1 MGLQDKARE
10 KYGDPEEYADKD
22 FSDSFN
28 TNLDLPVKPGLY
40 LVEIQ
45 KDNTEERETS
55 SGGEM
60 LNLEVTIKGPEQKN
74 RHIFDR
80 FIYDCPGNRDFE
92 QQQLDQILHIAK
104 CCGVEPDPEA
114 LWGQKFIAE
123 TGIEF
128 NDGTDKDGNKKWEA
142 SYDAVIW
149 GARPASD
156 GPATGAYDD
165 EEQPAIWQDAV
176 EFAKGGDGSG
186 GGTDTGPE
194 EPEPA
199 KSFTDDDVGF

>member
-1 MGLQDKARE
+1 MGLKDKAQQ

-45 KDNTEERETS
+45 KDNTEERDTS

-60 LNLEVTIKGPEQKN
+60 LNLEVKIKGPEQKN

-92 QQQLDQILHIAK
+92 QQQLEQIVHIAN
-104 CCGVEPDPEA
+104 CCGVEPAPEK
-114 LWGQKFIAE
+114 LWGEKFIAE

-128 NDGTDKDGNKKWEA
+128 NDGTDKDGNKKYDE

-176 EFAKGGDGSG
+176 DFAKGGG
-186 GGTDTGPE
+186 GDE
-194 EPEPA
+194 DDSADQEPEPA

>member
-1 MGLQDKARE
+1 MGLKDKAQQ
-10 KYGDPEEYADKD
+10 KYGDPEDYKDKD

-28 TNLDLPVKPGLY
+28 TNLDLPVKPGAY

-45 KDNTEERETS
+45 KDNTEERETK

-60 LNLEVTIKGPEQKN
+60 LNLEVKILGPEQKN

-80 FIYDCPGNRDFE
+80 FIYDCPKNRDFE
-92 QQQLDQILHIAK
+92 KQQLDQILHIAS
-104 CCGVEPDPEA
+104 CCDVEPTPEK

-123 TGIEF
+123 TGLEY
-128 NDGTDKDGNKKWEA
+128 NDGKDQDGNQQWEE

-156 GPATGAYDD
+156 GPASGAYDD
-165 EEQPAIWQDAV
+165 DEQPAIWQDAV
-176 EFAKGGDGSG
+176 ELAKGGDGG
-186 GGTDTGPE
+186 DGTDDEGDA
-194 EPEPA
+194 EPT
-199 KSFTDDDVGF
+199 KTFTDDDVGF